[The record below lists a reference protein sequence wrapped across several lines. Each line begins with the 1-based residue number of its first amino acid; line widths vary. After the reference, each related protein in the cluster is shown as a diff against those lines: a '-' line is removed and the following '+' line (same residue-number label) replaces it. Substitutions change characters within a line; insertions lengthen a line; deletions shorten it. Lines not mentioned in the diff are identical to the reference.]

1 MVGVVRMERPTR
13 LLLDADH
20 PPAQITVGQRPERGA
35 YVDSKY
41 ISSAHHDDQ
50 TS

>member
-13 LLLDADH
+13 LLSGADH
-20 PPAQITVGQRPERGA
+20 PPAQIAVSQRPERGA
-35 YVDSKY
+35 YVDPKY
-41 ISSAHHDDQ
+41 ISSAYHDDQ